1 MVERADLSRISTL
14 YSEHSDVT
22 LALANFDAG
31 GRIITMTVGGAVVQA
46 ISEPE
51 GEVGEALDLT
61 DVTIDTSSWFYPEM
75 MIEAIKQNLRTRQ
88 GEIVQALIS
97 LGVTG
102 IDLPGGEPAAATPF
116 TFPAAPAPAPPQPP
130 PAPPQRFP
138 PPRR

>member
-1 MVERADLSRISTL
+1 MVDRADLSRISTL

-31 GRIITMTVGGAVVQA
+31 GRIVTMTVGGAVAQA

-51 GEVGEALDLT
+51 DETGEVIDLS

-75 MIEAIKQNLRTRQ
+75 MVEAIKQNLRTRQ
-88 GEIVQALIS
+88 QEIVQTLVS

-102 IDLPGGEPAAATPF
+102 IDLPTAEATPV
-116 TFPAAPAPAPPQPP
+116 AAPFSVPSTPTP
-130 PAPPQRFP
+130 PPQRPVRYP
-138 PPRR
+138 PSRR